1 MVRSRRGRVV
11 KGGLLTL
18 GLAVLLLWTTG
29 PVIWVLLTAFKNSTE
44 IYAYPPSFLPH
55 PPTLANFVD
64 LFTHT
69 AFAEYMRNSTIV
81 AVGVTAASLVLAAL
95 GAYPI
100 ARMQFRGRAW
110 VARTIVVAYL
120 LPPSLLFI
128 PLFVVLETLGLIDTK
143 PGLMLAHLT
152 FTMPFC
158 TWMLIGYYRSIPVAL
173 DEAARIDGASHLQTL
188 TRVVLPVALPG
199 LCVVALFAFTNS
211 WNDFLYALVYTQS
224 DSSKTITSGIAQLIM
239 GDVLVWGQMMAA
251 SVAAILPV
259 LIIYIIAQRT
269 LVEGLAAGSVKQ

>member
-224 DSSKTITSGIAQLIM
+224 DSSKTITSGIAQLI
-239 GDVLVWGQMMAA
+239 AA